1 MVKMVLGSSDGQA
14 NSVSSLASNRMA
26 AFQSTMDALTN
37 FIATTNLTG
46 NAYENAQQYAQST
59 LIPLLQAA
67 ILYEE
72 NLSTAVGKI
81 PSEYRNTEHLG
92 EDLDSEE
99 LEEELQALDMTR
111 SSLMESVR
119 VSEQHDLNGS
129 TLNSNGRNTQSL
141 RGQLRTVNQR
151 REKIMQQLAALA
163 AYSATSVTFFD
174 GLTEVPSD
182 LKSAL
187 AMVSGDMSSFSGE
200 FPERKDIGWVKK
212 VSSEWARRNNEDVSK
227 AYRSVQEK
235 VKQGELSPEDLLIIY
250 QYGEQDLDEK
260 NLQNY
265 LKWLTENSEKIK
277 DVKGKVDIGNS
288 LASGG
293 NLAYLGSQIG
303 IDVNGNFILNH
314 PNSRVMAKLNEILDI
329 NSYYDHY
336 RYSSGK
342 PYSTLTTHHG
352 SKPKVP
358 YTELYDSLSL
368 STIKSG
374 VDMNA
379 VRSAAKNGFID
390 GFTLGTKGLKD
401 VWRGASKAG
410 KGFIAVNLI
419 SNVVDIGLGQVQ
431 SHKIAT
437 DTGIKAGSVSYV
449 ANQAAGLGVDMTKA
463 AIATTAATAAG
474 VVVTGVAAAFF
485 APAVATVAGVIGA
498 GFVAYKV
505 GSALDDVAEGAKKKI
520 AKGIKSA
527 SDTISGW
534 TKNLSNSFTKGVF
547 S

>member
-187 AMVSGDMSSFSGE
+187 AMVSGDMSSFSGK
-200 FPERKDIGWVKK
+200 FPERKNIEWVRN
-212 VSSEWARRNNEDVSK
+212 VSNSWN
-227 AYRSVQEK
+227 
-235 VKQGELSPEDLLIIY
+235 
-250 QYGEQDLDEK
+250 EK
-260 NLQNY
+260 NEVIKESY
-265 LKWLTENSEKIK
+265 EEVLTKMNNGKQLSENDINILVAYAATNRNVELPDEVVKLILAVTLSDAGLPSEKIDEGIEEIWK
-277 DVKGKVDIGNS
+277 TMKNNMSVGDITYEAIVSTMEEIAKNPSTATEVINTVAANLMNSFDEIAVEANNFFSITTSFGSVPYASSAIDDIATSATTTIVNVSYSMNSVAKFLSKNAGAIKAFAFIYDFQSQVSNGTSHTNAAIKTTAHVGIGWAAGEVGALAGAKIGAAVGTAIPIPFVGTVSGAVVGSVIGFAVGVGLSYVGS
-288 LASGG
+288 LAFDTIYDTYIGEHVDRGVQKTKEWLGDVGDAVGDWFGS
-293 NLAYLGSQIG
+293 LGS
-303 IDVNGNFILNH
+303 
-314 PNSRVMAKLNEILDI
+314 AI
-329 NSYYDHY
+329 N
-336 RYSSGK
+336 
-342 PYSTLTTHHG
+342 
-352 SKPKVP
+352 
-358 YTELYDSLSL
+358 
-368 STIKSG
+368 
-374 VDMNA
+374 
-379 VRSAAKNGFID
+379 
-390 GFTLGTKGLKD
+390 
-401 VWRGASKAG
+401 
-410 KGFIAVNLI
+410 
-419 SNVVDIGLGQVQ
+419 
-431 SHKIAT
+431 
-437 DTGIKAGSVSYV
+437 
-449 ANQAAGLGVDMTKA
+449 
-463 AIATTAATAAG
+463 
-474 VVVTGVAAAFF
+474 
-485 APAVATVAGVIGA
+485 
-498 GFVAYKV
+498 
-505 GSALDDVAEGAKKKI
+505 
-520 AKGIKSA
+520 
-527 SDTISGW
+527 
-534 TKNLSNSFTKGVF
+534 
-547 S
+547 

>member
-1 MVKMVLGSSDGQA
+1 MVKMVLGSSDSQA

-111 SSLMESVR
+111 SSLMESIR

-200 FPERKDIGWVKK
+200 FPERKDIGWTKKVHETWSKREAALAALTGDDVLSEEEVEKVAAYVGVNGSLEKEILLYDNLYGYAKYNISLKKTQDGKLAITLTGDEVNNISAGGLVVGKGSLSGTAKIPKSGIGGFGSSVSAGITTTGIASASYKIGDDQKSTTVKVDKRNGQTVVATSTSTTVSAKK
-212 VSSEWARRNNEDVSK
+212 VSGSIVYEQGYYVRNYPPKTASATQSINGFDWGDIWNGVVQTAGGVAGAIKNTAIDVGGFLWENKEEIGATILVAGFIGGATAIGGPAGFAGST
-227 AYRSVQEK
+227 AIV
-235 VKQGELSPEDLLIIY
+235 GGGLILD
-250 QYGEQDLDEK
+250 DLDS
-260 NLQNY
+260 N
-265 LKWLTENSEKIK
+265 
-277 DVKGKVDIGNS
+277 
-288 LASGG
+288 GG
-293 NLAYLGSQIG
+293 NNG
-303 IDVNGNFILNH
+303 I
-314 PNSRVMAKLNEILDI
+314 
-329 NSYYDHY
+329 
-336 RYSSGK
+336 
-342 PYSTLTTHHG
+342 
-352 SKPKVP
+352 
-358 YTELYDSLSL
+358 
-368 STIKSG
+368 
-374 VDMNA
+374 
-379 VRSAAKNGFID
+379 
-390 GFTLGTKGLKD
+390 
-401 VWRGASKAG
+401 
-410 KGFIAVNLI
+410 
-419 SNVVDIGLGQVQ
+419 
-431 SHKIAT
+431 
-437 DTGIKAGSVSYV
+437 
-449 ANQAAGLGVDMTKA
+449 
-463 AIATTAATAAG
+463 
-474 VVVTGVAAAFF
+474 
-485 APAVATVAGVIGA
+485 
-498 GFVAYKV
+498 
-505 GSALDDVAEGAKKKI
+505 
-520 AKGIKSA
+520 
-527 SDTISGW
+527 
-534 TKNLSNSFTKGVF
+534 
-547 S
+547 